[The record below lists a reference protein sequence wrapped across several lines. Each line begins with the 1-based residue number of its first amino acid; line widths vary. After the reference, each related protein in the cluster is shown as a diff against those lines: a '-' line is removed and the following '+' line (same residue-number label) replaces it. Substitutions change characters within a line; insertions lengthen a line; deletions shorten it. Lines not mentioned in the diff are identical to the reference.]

1 VIDGGQAES
10 AGAGRGDAAPDR
22 AAAER
27 LPGRRARVGWML
39 RVNRLFHPDAGWS
52 RLGVFARAFRG
63 GCSPRPAATSTVSR
77 WETGDLAVPTTTLRR
92 YEELL
97 ELPPS
102 LLDTTARTLLRYLA
116 PGAVRIIGPPRA
128 DTPSAEDGPP
138 IEDLLDAATGS
149 TVLTGRDWETLT
161 DLLAAAGPGA
171 VMPGRVWREI
181 SARLVRE
188 MVIADG
194 TAWLLRFEALNTL
207 LNHPRGAGAAIG
219 ACIDFAGDESGAGVL
234 EVVCALDNTASPEAS
249 IFLAGQFREPLHA
262 RVRSGALLASLRK
275 IGYGHY
281 TSEQLRTIA
290 RSAAETAGSV
300 SERQYDRSLAIELI
314 KALPPA
320 LTAAAGRD
328 VTRQLREAELQQAQR
343 NTPRTAYTELL
354 ALRVLG
360 SLEREIPGYEDKLLV
375 PLISEMLHSP
385 SPDARLYVSCL
396 LNATPFA
403 APVAALIAQDLSAPA
418 ALRDPGRALPM
429 LDALRF
435 LGGQRQRALIERLV
449 LTPGLPAPVVATALH
464 HLAHVG
470 RDSSPAFWSAAVAH
484 LIGDGRRAQAELR
497 ADPLAVHD
505 LVYALGRAD
514 QDEYL
519 AAIRADPRIA
529 APARA
534 AARWWLT
541 LPEHIRKSS
550 AL

>member
-1 VIDGGQAES
+1 
-10 AGAGRGDAAPDR
+10 
-22 AAAER
+22 
-27 LPGRRARVGWML
+27 ML
-39 RVNRLFHPDAGWS
+39 RVNRLFHPDETWS
-52 RLGVFARAFRG
+52 RLGVFARAFHG

-77 WETGDLAVPTTTLRR
+77 WETGELAVPTTALRR

-97 ELPPS
+97 ELPPN

-116 PGAVRIIGPPRA
+116 PGAVRTTGPPPPA
-128 DTPSAEDGPP
+128 DAPSADDGPP
-138 IEDLLDAATGS
+138 IEDLLDAATGN

-161 DLLAAAGPGA
+161 DRLAEAGQSA
-171 VMPGRVWREI
+171 VMPGRVWREL

-188 MVIADG
+188 MVIADD
-194 TAWLLRFEALNTL
+194 TAWMLRFEALNTL

-219 ACIDFAGDESGAGVL
+219 ACIEFAADESGAGVL
-234 EVVCALDNTASPEAS
+234 EVVCALDNTASPEAAA
-249 IFLAGQFREPLHA
+249 FLTNQFRKPMHS

-275 IGYGHY
+275 ISYGHY
-281 TSEQLRTIA
+281 SSQQLRTIA
-290 RSAAETAGSV
+290 RVAAETAGSA
-300 SERQYDRSLAIELI
+300 SERQYDRTVAIELI
-314 KALPPA
+314 RSLPPS
-320 LTAAAGRD
+320 LTATAGRD
-328 VTRQLREAELQQAQR
+328 LTRLLRDAAHQQTQPP
-343 NTPRTAYTELL
+343 TPRTAYTELL

-360 SLEREIPGYEDKLLV
+360 SLEREIPGYEEKLLI
-375 PLISEMLHSP
+375 PLIAEMLHSP

-403 APVAALIAQDLSAPA
+403 APLAAQLAQDLSAPA
-418 ALRDPGRALPM
+418 TLRDPARALPM

-435 LGGQRQRALIERLV
+435 LGGQRQRTLLERLI
-449 LTPGLPAPVVATALH
+449 LTPGLPAPVAASALH

-484 LIGDGRRAQAELR
+484 LIGNGRRAQAELR

-514 QDEYL
+514 QDESL
-519 AAIRADPRIA
+519 AAIRSDPRIA

-541 LPEHIRKSS
+541 LPEHVRRSS
-550 AL
+550 AR